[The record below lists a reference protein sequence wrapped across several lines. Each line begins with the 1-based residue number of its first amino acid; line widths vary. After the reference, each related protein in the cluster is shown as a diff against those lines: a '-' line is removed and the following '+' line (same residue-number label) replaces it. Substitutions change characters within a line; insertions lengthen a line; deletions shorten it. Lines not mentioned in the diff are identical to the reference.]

1 MCQFVFKSCI
11 FVRENKINATNRKP
25 DLVKKYKNLLFYIT
39 TIGVFSVLIFIV
51 LNAGKI
57 NLENIPQDAYSSS
70 SADIPAWDAFIQSLM
85 ENIATPTIIFLLQII
100 VILIVVK
107 LFGWLCK
114 SMGQTTVIG
123 EIIAG
128 IVLGPSLL
136 GLYFPEISEAIFPTS
151 SLNNISLLSQVGLIL
166 FMFIIGMEL
175 DLKIIKNRAKN
186 AIIISHASI
195 IFPFTLGIVLAY
207 FIYEEFT
214 HAEVS
219 FLSFALFMGI
229 AMSITAFP
237 VLARI
242 VHERGLNKFPIGSIV
257 ITCAAIDDITAW
269 CLLAAVIAIVK
280 AGSLSSS
287 VFVIFMAVGYVIFMF
302 KVVRPVLKRIVERQH
317 SKRNISKSAAATFF
331 VMLFISAY
339 MTELIGIHALFGAF
353 LAGVIMPSDIN
364 FRNLLTEK
372 IEYVA
377 LIVLLPLFFVYTGLR
392 TEIGLLN
399 STHLWSICGIII
411 LVAITGKF
419 LGSTLAARF
428 VGQNWKDSLTIGVL
442 MNTRGLMELVVLNI
456 GLDLGILTPQ
466 VFAMMVIMAL
476 GTTFMT
482 SPCLNLIDKIFK
494 KKTLALENKEQQTF
508 RILIPFASPETGRKL
523 LLVAHNLIK
532 KRQASSELTMLHM
545 SEGNLL
551 HQYSMTEEE
560 DTIFKPIIN
569 QAKVLN
575 QDITKVFEVTSDTQ
589 ASIIKIA
596 NKGEY
601 DFILIGSRGYTLSED
616 NILGRFIG
624 FSNSLVDDIN
634 KLLLKF
640 KGLRGGR
647 RASVSP
653 FDDRTRQIISKTDMQ
668 VGIFIDRGLI
678 DIQNVFI
685 PILDEDDVF
694 IGQFME
700 RLSKNSNIRITLW
713 DSIKL
718 ADKTLEFVKSVREVK
733 SVNQYLFQ
741 VWNNNIPVD
750 ESILQKHDLIIIS
763 LNSWRKLEEMDAKMI
778 KEMPSTLILT
788 DR

>member
-1 MCQFVFKSCI
+1 M
-11 FVRENKINATNRKP
+11 
-25 DLVKKYKNLLFYIT
+25 KKYKNLLFYIT
-39 TIGVFSVLIFIV
+39 TIGVFSILIFIV

-57 NLENIPQDAYSSS
+57 NLENIPQGAHSGNG
-70 SADIPAWDAFIQSLM
+70 ADISAWDAFTQGLM
-85 ENIATPTIIFLLQII
+85 ENIATPTIIFLMQII

-114 SMGQTTVIG
+114 LIGQTAVIG

-128 IVLGPSLL
+128 VVLGPSLL
-136 GLYFPEISEAIFPTS
+136 GLYFPEISEAIFPAS

-175 DLKIIKNRAKN
+175 DLKVIKHRAQN
-186 AIIISHASI
+186 AVIISHASI

-242 VHERGLNKFPIGSIV
+242 VHERGLNKLPIGSIV

-287 VFVIFMAVGYVIFMF
+287 IFVIVMAVTYVIVMF
-302 KVVRPVLKRIVERQH
+302 KVVRPILKRIVERQH

-353 LAGVIMPSDIN
+353 LAGVIMPSDTN

-399 STHLWSICGIII
+399 SVHLWLICGLII

-419 LGSTLAARF
+419 LGSALAARF

-482 SPCLNLIDKIFK
+482 SPSLNLIDRIFK
-494 KKTLALENKEQQTF
+494 KKQPAAAENKEQESF

-532 KRQASSELTMLHM
+532 KRQANSELTMLHM

-551 HQYSMTEEE
+551 HQYGIKQEENS
-560 DTIFKPIIN
+560 IFKPIIN
-569 QAKVLN
+569 QAKSLN
-575 QDITKVFEVTSDTQ
+575 QDITKIFEVTSDTQ
-589 ASIIKIA
+589 SSIIKIA

-601 DFILIGSRGYTLSED
+601 DFLLVGSRGYTSSD
-616 NILGRFIG
+616 NNILGRFIG
-624 FSNSLVDDIN
+624 FSNSIVDDVN
-634 KLLLKF
+634 RLLLKL

-647 RASVSP
+647 RTSVSP
-653 FDDRTRQIISKTDMQ
+653 FDDRTRRIISKTDMQ

-713 DSIKL
+713 DSISL
-718 ADKTLEFVKSVREVK
+718 ADKDLEFVKSVREVR
-733 SVNQYLFQ
+733 SVNQYTFQ
-741 VWNNNIPVD
+741 VWKNNIPVD
-750 ESILQKHDLIIIS
+750 EGILQKHDLIIIS
-763 LNSWRKLEEMDAKMI
+763 LNSWKKLEEMDAKMI
-778 KEMPSTLILT
+778 KSMPSTLILT
-788 DR
+788 DS

>member
-1 MCQFVFKSCI
+1 M
-11 FVRENKINATNRKP
+11 
-25 DLVKKYKNLLFYIT
+25 KKYKNLLFYIT
-39 TIGVFSVLIFIV
+39 TIGVFSILILIV
-51 LNAGKI
+51 LHAGET
-57 NLENIPQDAYSSS
+57 NLENIPPDTYAGNTPIS
-70 SADIPAWDAFIQSLM
+70 AWDAFIQNLK
-85 ENIATPTIIFLLQII
+85 ENIVTPTITFLLQII
-100 VILIVVK
+100 VILICVK

-114 SMGQTTVIG
+114 LIGQTTVIG

-128 IVLGPSLL
+128 VVLGPSLL
-136 GLYFPEISEAIFPTS
+136 GLYFPEVSTAIFPPS
-151 SLNNISLLSQVGLIL
+151 SLSNISLLSQIGLIL

-175 DLKIIKNRAKN
+175 DLKVIKNRAQN
-186 AIIISHASI
+186 AVIISHASI
-195 IFPFTLGIVLAY
+195 IFPFTLGIILAY

-214 HAEVS
+214 HASVS

-242 VHERGLNKFPIGSIV
+242 VHERGLNKLPIGSIV

-287 VFVIFMAVGYVIFMF
+287 VFVILMAIGYVIFMF
-302 KVVRPVLKRIVERQH
+302 KVVRPILKRIVDRQH
-317 SKRNISKSAAATFF
+317 SKRNISKSTAATFF
-331 VMLFISAY
+331 VILFISAY

-353 LAGVIMPSDIN
+353 LAGVIMPSDKN
-364 FRNLLTEK
+364 FRNLFTEK

-392 TEIGLLN
+392 TEIGLVN
-399 STHLWSICGIII
+399 TTHLWLICGLII
-411 LVAITGKF
+411 LVAISGKF
-419 LGSTLAARF
+419 FGSALAARF
-428 VGQNWKDSLTIGVL
+428 VGQSWKDSLTIGAL

-466 VFAMMVIMAL
+466 VFTMMVIMAL

-482 SPCLNLIDKIFK
+482 SPSLNLIDKIFK
-494 KKTLALENKEQQTF
+494 KKQAATEDKEQETY

-532 KRQASSELTMLHM
+532 KRQANSELTMLHM

-560 DTIFKPIIN
+560 HTIFKPIIN
-569 QAKVLN
+569 QAKSLN
-575 QDITKVFEVTSDTQ
+575 QEITNIFEVASDTQ
-589 ASIIKIA
+589 SSIIKIA

-601 DFILIGSRGYTLSED
+601 DFLLIGSRGYVPSDD

-634 KLLLKF
+634 SLLLKI
-640 KGLRGGR
+640 KGLRDGR
-647 RASVSP
+647 KNSVSP

-685 PILDEDDVF
+685 PVLDEDDIF

-718 ADKTLEFVKSVREVK
+718 ADKSLDFVKSVREVK

-741 VWNNNIPVD
+741 MWNNNIPVD
-750 ESILQKHDLIIIS
+750 ENILQKYDLIIIS
-763 LNSWRKLEEMDAKMI
+763 LNSWKKLEEMDAKLVR
-778 KEMPSTLILT
+778 EMPSTLILT
-788 DR
+788 DS

>member
-1 MCQFVFKSCI
+1 M
-11 FVRENKINATNRKP
+11 
-25 DLVKKYKNLLFYIT
+25 KKYKNLLFYII
-39 TIGVFSVLIFIV
+39 TIGVFSILIFIV
-51 LNAGKI
+51 LNAGKT
-57 NLENIPQDAYSSS
+57 NLENISQDIYSNSNINLS
-70 SADIPAWDAFIQSLM
+70 AWDTFLLSLK
-85 ENIATPTIIFLLQII
+85 ENIATPTITFLLQII

-114 SMGQTTVIG
+114 LIGQTTVIG

-128 IVLGPSLL
+128 VVLGPSLL

-175 DLKIIKNRAKN
+175 DLKVIKNRAQN
-186 AIIISHASI
+186 AVIISHASI
-195 IFPFTLGIVLAY
+195 IFPFSLGVFLAY

-214 HAEVS
+214 HSEVS

-242 VHERGLNKFPIGSIV
+242 VHEKGLNKLPIGSIV

-280 AGSLSSS
+280 AGSLASS
-287 VFVIFMAVGYVIFMF
+287 VFVILMAITYVVFMF
-302 KVVRPVLKRIVERQH
+302 KVVRPVLKRITEREH
-317 SKRNISKSAAATFF
+317 SKRNISKSVAATFF
-331 VMLFISAY
+331 VMLFASAY

-353 LAGVIMPSDIN
+353 LAGVIMPSDTR

-399 STHLWSICGIII
+399 SVHLWLICGLIIV
-411 LVAITGKF
+411 VAITGKF
-419 LGSTLAARF
+419 LGSALAARF
-428 VGQNWKDSLTIGVL
+428 VGQNWKDSLTIGAL

-482 SPCLNLIDKIFK
+482 SPSLSLINKIFK
-494 KKTLALENKEQQTF
+494 KKQLVIEDKEQKPF
-508 RILIPFASPETGRKL
+508 RILVPFASPETGRKL
-523 LLVAHNLIK
+523 LLVAHSLIK
-532 KRQASSELTMLHM
+532 KRQSNSELTMLHM
-545 SEGNLL
+545 SEGNIL
-551 HQYSMTEEE
+551 HQYGITKEEN
-560 DTIFKPIIN
+560 TIFKPIIN
-569 QAKVLN
+569 QAKSLN
-575 QDITKVFEVTSDTQ
+575 QEITKIFEVTSDTQ
-589 ASIIKIA
+589 SSIIKIA

-624 FSNSLVDDIN
+624 FSNSLVDNIN
-634 KLLLKF
+634 KLLLKIQ
-640 KGLRGGR
+640 GLNGGR
-647 RASVSP
+647 RTSVSP

-694 IGQFME
+694 IGPFME
-700 RLSKNSNIRITLW
+700 RLSKNSNVRITLW

-718 ADKTLEFVKSVREVK
+718 SDKTLEFVKSVREVK

-763 LNSWRKLEEMDAKMI
+763 LNSWRKLDELDEKMI
-778 KEMPSTLILT
+778 KGMPSTLILT